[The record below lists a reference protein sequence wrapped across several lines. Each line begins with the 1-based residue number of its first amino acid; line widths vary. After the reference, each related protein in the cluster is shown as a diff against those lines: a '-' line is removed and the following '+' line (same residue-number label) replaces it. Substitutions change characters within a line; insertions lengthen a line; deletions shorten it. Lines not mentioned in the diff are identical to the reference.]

1 MIYWIKIA
9 ASSAILAFSS
19 IVYAIDEGDNSN
31 RLTVVELFTSQ
42 GCSSCPP
49 ADAALKSL
57 RGRPGIL
64 TLSWP
69 VDYWD
74 RLGWEDTF
82 AHPHN
87 AVRQAAYNKR
97 LGRGGVFTPQMIL
110 DGRVQCVG
118 SKPNEVKSA
127 IETARAAKRID
138 VTPVL
143 NNNSDGTI
151 QLQLPET
158 NMEGMASV
166 RVVWFLADT
175 AVQIGDGENQGR
187 VLHYTNVVRASDIVA
202 DWKGEAFT
210 LTLNVAEGKAVGADH
225 VAIILQKEYGHGPV
239 VGAIAQRL
247 EVGAEEDLTGR

>member
-1 MIYWIKIA
+1 MKKLFKLLMLVSTTVFGLSTVVA
-9 ASSAILAFSS
+9 AQPA
-19 IVYAIDEGDNSN
+19 ETP

-49 ADAALKSL
+49 ADAQLKSL

-87 AVRQAAYNKR
+87 AMRQAAYNKR

-110 DGRVQCVG
+110 DGSLQCVG
-118 SKPNEVKSA
+118 SKPEKVRASVEK
-127 IETARAAKRID
+127 ARKADRLV

-143 NNNSDGTI
+143 SDGDDGMIT
-151 QLQLPET
+151 LELPET
-158 NMEGMASV
+158 VVNDMVSV
-166 RVVWFLADT
+166 RIVWYLAD
-175 AVQIGDGENQGR
+175 AEVQIGEGENRGR
-187 VLHYTNVVRASDIVA
+187 QLHYTNVVRASDLVF
-202 DWKGEAFT
+202 DWKGEAKT
-210 LTLNVAEGKAVGADH
+210 LKFDSVDGTNAGADH
-225 VAIILQKEYGHGPV
+225 VAILLQSGYGHGPI
-239 VGAIAQRL
+239 VGAASIPLGNA
-247 EVGAEEDLTGR
+247 ASGR